1 MMTDANFIP
10 AYRLAA
16 RADRRRRRVWTGG
29 CLSYAGALT
38 AAAVLAFL
46 LFHQDIGALKAQ
58 SQAADAQIGQTRA
71 STQRVSS
78 RIGPTQSAL
87 QANQTVLSES
97 DWSILLAVVAE
108 SLNDETFLSRVQLEP
123 VVAKAAPAQAGPGA
137 PPAMPARPP
146 CLVKLS
152 GYGRSQ
158 AAVAQF
164 VASLEAVG
172 LFESVKVIHTKRQD
186 LLASE
191 AIAFELYCQLTARRE
206 VTP

>member
-1 MMTDANFIP
+1 MINANFIP

-16 RADRRRRRVWTGG
+16 REDRHRRRVWTGG
-29 CLSYAGALT
+29 CISYAGALT

-46 LFHQDIGALKAQ
+46 LFHQDLGALEAQ
-58 SQAADAQIGQTRA
+58 AQAADAQLGQTRA

-78 RIGPTQSAL
+78 RIGPTESAL
-87 QANQTVLSES
+87 QANQVVLSEP
-97 DWSILLAVVAE
+97 DWSILLAAVAE

-123 VVAKAAPAQAGPGA
+123 VVTKAASPQAGQPVA
-137 PPAMPARPP
+137 EPTRTP

-158 AAVAQF
+158 ASVARF

-172 LFESVKVIHTKRQD
+172 LFDSVKVVHTKRQD
-186 LLASE
+186 LLNTDAV
-191 AIAFELYCQLTARRE
+191 AFELFGRLVAGRE
-206 VTP
+206 ATP